1 MECPRC
7 GNPPAVEDYTLYDEG
22 DSDYSLL
29 ECSCEDC
36 RISFDVKYR
45 IHLESPKVTY
55 IESWDGDE

>member
-7 GNPPAVEDYTLYDEG
+7 GNPSAVEDYTLCDDG
-22 DSDYSLL
+22 DSDYAFL

-36 RISFDVKYR
+36 RISFEVRYR

-55 IESWDGDE
+55 IDSWDGDE